1 MTGVTGT
8 RVGYI
13 GGTTEN
19 PTYNSVCKGDGH
31 TEALEVTYDPSQVSY
46 EDLLETF
53 FNEHD
58 PQRRL
63 PTQYRSAIFPTT
75 EKQAQLAQEV
85 VAKKVENLPMKFVA
99 TDIEKPAQKFWEAE
113 MYHQNYNRTQK
124 FRFAG
129 LALVILLGMLDQRT
143 PYVSLAMQALQISL
157 VLSLVPQ
164 LVEPVIQQIRGK

>member
-13 GGTTEN
+13 GGTSAS
-19 PTYNSVCKGDGH
+19 PTYTSVCNGDGH
-31 TEALEVTYDPSQVSY
+31 TEALEVSYDPSQVSY

-53 FNEHD
+53 FKEHD
-58 PQRRL
+58 PQKRL

-75 EKQAQLAQEV
+75 EKQAQQAQEV
-85 VAKKVENLPMKFVA
+85 VANKVESLPMKFVA
-99 TDIEKPAQKFWEAE
+99 TDIEKPAQQFWEAE

-129 LALVILLGMLDQRT
+129 LALVILLGMVDQRT
-143 PYVSLAMQALQISL
+143 PYVSMAMQGLQFGL

-164 LVEPVIQQIRGK
+164 VLEGAMQQITRK